1 MKKFTM
7 KNSIMSSWS
16 KRSAAIGSMLAL
28 AFFAACGDDVTNDS
42 VVKAESFADKADLP
56 SCSEKYEGMF
66 ATIPSKGDIY
76 FCTQK
81 KWQTV
86 VSGKSADAKVEEPT
100 CSTVELADKS
110 GFKVVC
116 GGDSVAVVKNGA
128 KGAQG
133 EKGEDGNPG
142 SKGPEGDPGSK
153 GAPGKDF
160 TLDSNLCVTRYYAED
175 VLILECGDSTYVAD
189 MTDYGTAIKTWWPSQ
204 FIEYLSY
211 VEGSPATDGIKT
223 VSRED
228 GTGAKSQGTLVRWD
242 GDVFWESGYNIT
254 REELVRN
261 DAIAGTA
268 TMKVDAGATLND
280 SLGTEPF
287 VGVEITRSNGL
298 RWGGYCFTYTATD
311 TVQLIAWN
319 SKSKMARVKLAPASE
334 DTTVNI
340 SMDQFVSDDEN
351 VSLDEVVKNVTRLE
365 IVLAGGL
372 EAGTYENEFA
382 IYEIGQFGGC
392 GVRETMAEVR
402 AKVQEAKGEATPDLE
417 DGRIDPLDPEIYK
430 TVKIGDQVWMAEN
443 LRIPYDYLSAETDD
457 DPDVV
462 TGEKMAYCPSD
473 PDELAAKGCLYS
485 WAAAMDSAGRLNG
498 TTVPSYNVCGYYMDC
513 TVESPV
519 QGICPN
525 GWHLPSAEEF
535 ETLLR
540 HASHNGEYSSGWELA
555 TALAGDTANGSN
567 WLGFSANP
575 VGYTYG
581 FASVSNVNYLYLW
594 SADDVTWW
602 YQSQILYVNGSGSGL
617 SPENKN
623 YGRSVRCV
631 KDQVEE

>member
-7 KNSIMSSWS
+7 KNLVSSWS
-16 KRSAAIGSMLAL
+16 KCSAAIGSMLAL

-86 VSGKSADAKVEEPT
+86 VSGKSADAKEEEST

-133 EKGEDGNPG
+133 EKGEDGDPG
-142 SKGPEGDPGSK
+142 SKGAEGDPGSK

-160 TLDSNLCVTRYYAED
+160 TLDSNLCVTRYYAYD
-175 VLILECGDSTYVAD
+175 VLILECGDSTYVTN
-189 MTDYGTAIKTWWPSQ
+189 MVTNGTTIKTWWPSKFQ
-204 FIEYLSY
+204 TELYN
-211 VEGSPATDGIKT
+211 
-223 VSRED
+223 VSDRAVTGTIRMVSHED
-228 GTGAKSQGTLVRWD
+228 GTGAKSNGSLVRWD
-242 GDVFWESGYNIT
+242 GDDAWVPGDIT
-254 REELVRN
+254 LKELQKN
-261 DAIAGTA
+261 DAISGTA
-268 TMKVDAGATLND
+268 TMKVSAGATLND
-280 SLGTEPF
+280 TLGTEPF
-287 VGVEITRSNGL
+287 VGVELKSGRGL
-298 RWGGYCFTYTATD
+298 RWGGFCFTYTATD
-311 TVQLIAWN
+311 TVQLIIWS
-319 SKSKMARVKLAPASE
+319 SKSKMARTMLAPASE
-334 DTTVNI
+334 DTTVDVAV
-340 SMDQFVSDDEN
+340 DQFVSDDEN
-351 VSLDEVVKNVTRLE
+351 VSLDEIVRNASRLE

-392 GVRETMAEVR
+392 GVRETLAEVK
-402 AKVQEAKGEATPDLE
+402 AKIQEAKGEATE
-417 DGRIDPLDPEIYK
+417 PLVDSRPATPVTYQ

-443 LRIPYDYLSAETDD
+443 LRIPYPYLAYDGDD
-457 DPDVV
+457 DPD
-462 TGEKMAYCPSD
+462 TGNKMAYCPSD

-498 TTVPSYNVCGYYMDC
+498 TTVPSYNVCGDYMDC
-513 TVESPV
+513 SVEAPV
-519 QGICPN
+519 RGICPS
-525 GWHLPSAEEF
+525 GWHLPSREEIK
-535 ETLLR
+535 TLLNY
-540 HASHNGEYSSGWELA
+540 ASYGGQYPVAVQAL
-555 TALAGDTANGSN
+555 ALAGDTANGTN

-575 VGYTYG
+575 VGYY
-581 FASVSNVNYLYLW
+581 SVSYANVYSVDIFYMWSSDDEENYNRYSWYLYVATNIDV
-594 SADDVTWW
+594 AD
-602 YQSQILYVNGSGSGL
+602 QSKYRGH
-617 SPENKN
+617 
-623 YGRSVRCV
+623 SVRCV
-631 KDQVEE
+631 KDPVEE

>member
-7 KNSIMSSWS
+7 KKIIL
-16 KRSAAIGSMLAL
+16 AISLPL
-28 AFFAACGDDVTNDS
+28 VLAACGDDVTNDS
-42 VVKAESFADKADLP
+42 VVKAESFAEKADLP

-66 ATIPSKGDIY
+66 ATIPSKGEIY

-81 KWQTV
+81 KWQPV
-86 VSGKSADAKVEEPT
+86 VSGKSADGKDAEVEMPT
-100 CSTVELADKS
+100 CSTAELADKS
-110 GFKVVC
+110 GFKVIC

-128 KGAQG
+128 KGDQG
-133 EKGEDGNPG
+133 EKGEDGDPG
-142 SKGPEGDPGSK
+142 SPGKEGEPGSK

-160 TLDSNLCVTRYYAED
+160 TLDSNLCVTRYYAYD

-204 FIEYLSY
+204 FTTRLSY
-211 VEGSPATDGIKT
+211 VQGGAATDGIKT

-228 GTGAKSQGTLVRWD
+228 GTGAKSKGTLVRWD
-242 GDVFWESGYNIT
+242 GDDAWVSGNIIT
-254 REELVRN
+254 LEELAKN

-287 VGVEITRSNGL
+287 VGVELRWSSGL
-298 RWGGYCFTYTATD
+298 RWGGYCLTYTATD

-334 DTTVNI
+334 DTTVDI
-340 SMDQFVSDDEN
+340 AMDQFVSDDEN
-351 VSLDEVVKNVTRLE
+351 VSLDEIVKNVTRLE

-392 GVRETMAEVR
+392 GMRETIAEVK
-402 AKVQEAKGEATPDLE
+402 AKVQEAKGEATE
-417 DGRIDPLDPEIYK
+417 PLVDSRNTVTYK

-443 LRIPYDYLSAETDD
+443 LRIPYPYRAYDGDD
-457 DPDVV
+457 DPS
-462 TGEKMAYCPSD
+462 TGPLMAYCPTD

-485 WAAAMDSAGRLNG
+485 WAAAMDSAGRLSG
-498 TTVPSYNVCGYYMDC
+498 KPDSAADYNVCGYYMDC

-525 GWHLPSAEEF
+525 GWHLPSMEEF

-540 HASHNGEYSSGWELA
+540 YASHDGDYSSNWVLA
-555 TALAGDTANGSN
+555 HALAGDTANGSN

-575 VGYTYG
+575 VGHTYG
-581 FASVSNVNYLYLW
+581 FASVTDVDYLYLW
-594 SADDVTWW
+594 SADDETGW
-602 YQSQILYVNGSGSGL
+602 YSSDVLVVKSISAYTESR
-617 SPENKN
+617 NKN